1 MRGGIRKTRALETR
15 CKRRKP
21 FAPRT
26 GDARAIPLMDDF
38 IAFLERYQDAKRSVM
53 IRQSPFKA
61 NLTKR
66 EDWFGEPY
74 T

>member
-1 MRGGIRKTRALETR
+1 MERA
-15 CKRRKP
+15 
-21 FAPRT
+21 
-26 GDARAIPLMDDF
+26 DADASAQQASLGKSELPLTVYK
-38 IAFLERYQDAKRSVM
+38 AKSDAKRSVM
-53 IRQSPFKA
+53 IRQLPFKA

>member
-1 MRGGIRKTRALETR
+1 MQKTETFRPKDRRRA
-15 CKRRKP
+15 
-21 FAPRT
+21 
-26 GDARAIPLMDDF
+26 GDSVKDDF

-53 IRQSPFKA
+53 IRQMPFKA